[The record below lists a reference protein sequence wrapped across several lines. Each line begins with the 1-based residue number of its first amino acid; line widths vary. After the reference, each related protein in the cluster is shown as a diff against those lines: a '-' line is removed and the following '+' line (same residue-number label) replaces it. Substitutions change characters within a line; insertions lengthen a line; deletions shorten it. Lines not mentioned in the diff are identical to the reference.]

1 MSSSPTD
8 LVTTLVDVLMPKMGS
23 SVVEG
28 TLVAWQVALGD
39 AVAADQALCVISTDK
54 VDSDCPSPASGTLAE
69 ILVAEGETVDVGTVI
84 ARVAAGDRVAAA
96 DSVGRGAP
104 DDSRAADG
112 GGAVVVGGGG
122 VAASDRTGSVS
133 GSPALFGTTRHAPS
147 PTSGDTPARGTRPG
161 PASSPATGALPSVA
175 SAPANGASAAP
186 TRREALRRSSP
197 VAAKIAAEH
206 GIDVLALRGSGR
218 NGRVTKADVLRE
230 VERPGSAPTTPAE
243 DVDVAIE
250 PPMHI
255 ESPYRRDP
263 SVPVEGSTADGGP
276 GSTPGRGPNGG
287 LASSPRLSEHSRRAS
302 ADESDE
308 GTVVPLDRMRTA
320 IGAQMRRAL
329 DTAAHATTIVECD
342 MSQIERERR
351 ELGSTAL
358 PLVARHVLDALRD
371 FPALNATFDGQTLTR
386 FDRVH
391 LGVAVALGDD
401 GLIVPVI
408 HDAQDLAP
416 AGLATR
422 IRDIAGRARTGELTA
437 DDVRGGTF
445 TITNPGAAGAL
456 VATPIINVPQV
467 AILDLEAIVKRPV
480 VVTDADGQDSIAIRP
495 MTHLCMSWDH
505 RVLDG
510 MYAARFLTA
519 LRRRIEGR

>member
-8 LVTTLVDVLMPKMGS
+8 LMSGTEIQAAAAAGTSAATGGGTSAAAGSGTPAAAGDGTSGAAGDETSGAATSAAPLVDVLMPKMGT

-28 TLVAWQVALGD
+28 TVVGWNVSVGD
-39 AVAADQALCVISTDK
+39 AVSADDPLCVISTDK
-54 VDSDCPSPASGTLAE
+54 VDSDAPSPASGTLTE
-69 ILVAEGETVDVGTVI
+69 ILVEEGETVDVGTVI
-84 ARVAAGDRVAAA
+84 ARIAVGDGVA
-96 DSVGRGAP
+96 
-104 DDSRAADG
+104 G
-112 GGAVVVGGGG
+112 GGTVGGGG
-122 VAASDRTGSVS
+122 
-133 GSPALFGTTRHAPS
+133 
-147 PTSGDTPARGTRPG
+147 
-161 PASSPATGALPSVA
+161 
-175 SAPANGASAAP
+175 AAP
-186 TRREALRRSSP
+186 TSPEQLAPTRQVPTQTAGATVSDRRERLRRSSP

-206 GIDVLALRGSGR
+206 AIDVLALSGSGR

-230 VERPGSAPTTPAE
+230 VERVERGTPTADGPGDARP
-243 DVDVAIE
+243 E

-255 ESPYRRDP
+255 ETPYRRDP
-263 SVPVEGSTADGGP
+263 SVPVEGLPVDAAP
-276 GSTPGRGPNGG
+276 PAGSV
-287 LASSPRLSEHSRRAS
+287 SSSSRLSERTRHGGGDPS
-302 ADESDE
+302 SDD

-320 IGAQMRRAL
+320 IGAQMRKAL

-342 MSQIERERR
+342 MSRIERQRR
-351 ELGSTAL
+351 ELGTTAL
-358 PLVARHVLDALRD
+358 PLVARHVLDVLRD

-391 LGVAVALGDD
+391 LGVAVSLGDD

-408 HDAQDLAP
+408 HDAQDLSAEGI
-416 AGLATR
+416 AHR
-422 IRDIAGRARTGELTA
+422 VKDVAGRARAGELSP

-445 TITNPGAAGAL
+445 TLTNPGAAGAL

-519 LRRRIEGR
+519 LRGRIEGRS